1 MAKRVAVFI
10 AFLLLLATISPAQ
23 AQEIVAQE
31 IVAQEI
37 VSASDVD
44 QYLHDYIDQVET
56 KRIPFIVDL
65 EGKNWFEQNTSAK
78 LKQIGHFPIW
88 GVNPRRSNAEL
99 AVEQIDDN
107 SIFINNRYA
116 IPKLPQSDVDESLL
130 EANPVEITGADIL
143 HDEGYKGAGKSVA
156 ILDTGIQASHDYFK
170 DDQGNTR
177 IVAQACFVQS
187 ADESE
192 WAKCKED
199 GDAYP
204 DTDFSENAADISH
217 MSTYYQ
223 EHMDHGT
230 HVAGLAAGR
239 ENLNAPGGIA
249 PEADIVAVRVFGSQG
264 ADDFDILS
272 ALAWVADNAATYNIA
287 AVNLSLG
294 SGLYSPGDCYSDL
307 DIYLDYYYR
316 VFFQYLIDLGV
327 APIVA
332 SGNDGSQNRIGSPAC
347 VEPAIAIG
355 SSNAY
360 DIDLSSYESISYYT
374 NISTQLELLAPGN
387 NVMSSLPGS
396 TYGLMSGT
404 SMASPVAAG
413 VFTLLQSISEKPV
426 DDWLTILKDTGTPL
440 DGDYV
445 NNIPRIN
452 VDWAACSVLNCLVPP
467 TNIDFT
473 TSLVEDTAIS
483 WDPSTYGESATNFD
497 ISYGSTSFS
506 VESNITSTDLVVTDL
521 REVVKIRSRNGA
533 EVSDWAEIQPFHTST
548 LTSFKLKTGVARQK
562 VDVQLAG
569 DFCTSNDS
577 PYIAYKYES
586 PTSNLRKIWIDGANG
601 ITSYSETQY
610 TPQNGESLNNDNK
623 TKQILITNPVSVI
636 DALSKAYVVSEPKIG
651 NGYSLSGL
659 YAEIDGAE
667 YSPSAP
673 SGLIATGGP
682 SRAVLNWDDDS
693 SGNWKV
699 LVDGEVVDE
708 VASSNAV
715 VSLSPGNH
723 DVSVCAIKVS
733 GANTYTSIKAT
744 ASVTALPGQYQEI
757 QDVVAPALNVGG
769 KSKLILANATSGLN
783 LVFTSQTLNVC
794 QVNSVTGKVTPIA
807 AGDCLIQITQTGNG
821 SYAAAEAIDLNF
833 NIGAQLPGKVR
844 NLIATSLLGKVQ
856 LTWKSPSNAGSSAV
870 TGYKVKWR
878 VKLLGK
884 KFTSWKSANLPS
896 SKKFFTTKKIATGAK
911 IEFRV
916 YAKSSSGLGLVSK
929 ISKIVR

>member
-1 MAKRVAVFI
+1 MAKRVAVFG

-31 IVAQEI
+31 IVVASEI
-37 VSASDVD
+37 DP
-44 QYLHDYIDQVET
+44 YLQDYIDQVET

-78 LKQIGHFPIW
+78 LKQVGNFSIW
-88 GVNPRRSNAEL
+88 GVNPGRINAEL
-99 AVEQIDDN
+99 AVEQLDDN

-116 IPKLPQSDVDESLL
+116 IPKVPLSDVDESFV
-130 EANPVEITGADIL
+130 EANPVEIAGADVL
-143 HDEGYKGAGKSVA
+143 HDDGYKGAGKSVA
-156 ILDTGIQASHDYFK
+156 ILDTGIQADHEYFE
-170 DDQGNTR
+170 DDAGNSR

-187 ADESE
+187 TDESE

-199 GDAYP
+199 GDADP

-294 SGLYSPGDCYSDL
+294 SGLYSPGVCYSDL

-316 VFFQYLIDLGV
+316 IFFQYLIDSGV
-327 APIVA
+327 APLVA
-332 SGNDGSQNRIGSPAC
+332 TGNDGSQNRIGSPAC

-360 DIDLSSYESISYYT
+360 DTDLSSYESISYYT

-387 NVMSSLPGS
+387 NVMSSLPGN
-396 TYGLMSGT
+396 TYGLLSGT

-440 DGDYV
+440 DGDYLD
-445 NNIPRIN
+445 NIPRIN
-452 VDWAACSVLNCLVPP
+452 ADWAACSFLDCLVPP

-473 TSLVEDTAIS
+473 TSLVEDSAIS
-483 WDPSTYGESATNFD
+483 WDASPYGTSALNFD
-497 ISYGSTSFS
+497 IAYGSTSFS
-506 VESNITSTDLVVTDL
+506 VESTISSADLVVSDFT
-521 REVVKIRSRNGA
+521 EVVKIRSRNGA
-533 EVSDWAEIQPFHTST
+533 EVSDWAEVQPFHPST
-548 LTSFKLKTGVARQK
+548 LTTFKLKTNAASQII
-562 VDVQLAG
+562 DVQLAG
-569 DFCTSNDS
+569 DYCTSDES
-577 PYIAYKYES
+577 PYVAYKYES
-586 PTSNLRKIWIDGANG
+586 PTSNLRKIWIDGLNG

-610 TPQNGESLNNDNK
+610 IPQNGESLNNDNK
-623 TKQILITNPVSVI
+623 TKQILITDPVSVI
-636 DALSKAYVVSEPKIG
+636 DALTKAYVVSAPKIG
-651 NGYSLSGL
+651 TSYSLSSL

-682 SRAVLNWDDDS
+682 NRAVLNWNDDTS
-693 SGNWKV
+693 SNWKV

-708 VASSNAV
+708 VDSSSAV
-715 VSLSPGNH
+715 VSLTPGDH
-723 DVSVCAIKVS
+723 EVSVCAIKVS
-733 GANTYTSIKAT
+733 GADTYTSIKTT

-769 KSKLILANATSGLN
+769 KSKLIVGNATSGLN
-783 LVFTSQTLNVC
+783 LVFTSQTLNIC
-794 QVNSVTGKVTPIA
+794 QVNSLTGTVTPIA
-807 AGDCLIQITQTGNG
+807 TGNCLIQISQLGNG
-821 SYAAAEAIDLNF
+821 TYAAAEVIELNF
-833 NIGAQLPGKVR
+833 YIGGQLPGKVR
-844 NLIATSLLGKVQ
+844 NLKATLSLGKVKVS
-856 LTWKSPSNAGSSAV
+856 WKAPKNAGASEV

-878 VKLLGK
+878 VKLPSK
-884 KFTSWKSANLPS
+884 KFTSWKTVDLSI
-896 SKKFFTTKKIATGAK
+896 SKKTFTTKKFAIGAK
-911 IEFRV
+911 VEISL
-916 YAKSSSGLGLVSK
+916 YAKSAGGLGL
-929 ISKIVR
+929 ISKTSKTVQ